1 MFKYPSPKQVAVL
14 SAFLIAV
21 LVFFLLIIFRD
32 FKLYP
37 FSWFLV
43 AAISLLVFVFSYA
56 IFLYFLQKFIYRK
69 IKLIYKT
76 ISEHK
81 FSTTEN
87 PGIKNIEKN
96 TIEEVEQEVLEW
108 TGSKTKEIERLKE
121 LELYRKEFLGNVS
134 HELKTP
140 IFNIQGYIETLI
152 DGGVDDEKIKMLY
165 LKRASRNVERLS
177 KIIEDLEMIS
187 LFESGAIQLAY
198 EKFDVYRLALEVID
212 SLKLLAEKSDIQ
224 IGFKTGSK
232 SGILVYADK
241 EKIRQVFTN
250 LITNSIKYGK
260 AGGHTQIGLYDMEKN
275 ILVEVSD
282 NGIGIKKQHLS
293 RLFERFYRVDKG
305 RSKEQGGTGLGLS
318 IVKHILESH
327 RQTVNV
333 RSTPGAGSTFGFTLR
348 KSSF

>member
-21 LVFFLLIIFRD
+21 FVFFLLIVFRG
-32 FKLYP
+32 FKLYS
-37 FSWFLV
+37 FNWLLV
-43 AAISLLVFVFSYA
+43 IAISLFVFAFSY
-56 IFLYFLQKFIYRK
+56 IVFFYTLQKFIYRK

-87 PGIKNIEKN
+87 PGIKNIQKN

-165 LKRASRNVERLS
+165 LQRASRNVERLS
-177 KIIEDLEMIS
+177 KIIKDLEMIS
-187 LFESGAIQLAY
+187 LFESGAMQLAL
-198 EKFDVYRLALEVID
+198 EKFDIYKLALEVID
-212 SLKLLAEKSDIQ
+212 SLKLIADKSDIQ
-224 IGFKTGSK
+224 TGFKTGNK
-232 SGILVYADK
+232 SGIMVYADK
-241 EKIRQVFTN
+241 EKIRQVLTN
-250 LITNSIKYGK
+250 LITNSIKYGNR
-260 AGGHTQIGLYDMEKN
+260 GGQTQIGLYDMEKN

-282 NGIGIKKQHLS
+282 NGIGIEKQHLN

-318 IVKHILESH
+318 IVKHIIESH
-327 RQTVNV
+327 RQAVNV
-333 RSTPGAGSTFGFTLR
+333 RSTPGAGSTFGFTL
-348 KSSF
+348 KKF

>member
-21 LVFFLLIIFRD
+21 LVFSLLIIFRD
-32 FKLYP
+32 FKLCS
-37 FSWFLV
+37 FNWLLV
-43 AAISLLVFVFSYA
+43 TAISLLVFVFSYI
-56 IFLYFLQKFIYRK
+56 IFLYSLQKFIYRR

-87 PGIKNIEKN
+87 PGIKNIQKN

-140 IFNIQGYIETLI
+140 VFNIQGYIETLI
-152 DGGVDDEKIKMLY
+152 DGGVADKKIKMLY
-165 LKRASRNVERLS
+165 LQRASRNVERLS

-187 LFESGAIQLAY
+187 MFESGVLQLAY
-198 EKFDVYRLALEVID
+198 EKFDIYRLVLDVIEN
-212 SLKLLAEKSDIQ
+212 LKLMAEKSDIQ
-224 IGFKTGSK
+224 LRCKSGSK
-232 SGILVYADK
+232 SNVMVYADK
-241 EKIRQVFTN
+241 EKIRQVLTN

-260 AGGHTQIGLYDMEKN
+260 RGGQTQIGLYDMEKN

-282 NGIGIKKQHLS
+282 DGIGIENQHLS

-318 IVKHILESH
+318 IVKHIIETH

-333 RSTPGAGSTFGFTLR
+333 RSTPGIGSTFGFTLK
-348 KSSF
+348 KS

>member
-21 LVFFLLIIFRD
+21 FVFSLLIVFRD
-32 FKLYP
+32 SVFYS
-37 FSWFLV
+37 FNWFV
-43 AAISLLVFVFSYA
+43 AIAIPLLVFIFSYM
-56 IFLYFLQKFIYRK
+56 IFLYTLQKFIYRK

-96 TIEEVEQEVLEW
+96 TIEEVEQEVLKW
-108 TGSKTKEIERLKE
+108 TGNKTKEIERLKE

-165 LKRASRNVERLS
+165 LQRASRNVERLS

-187 LFESGAIQLAY
+187 MIESGVQQLAY
-198 EKFDVYRLALEVID
+198 EKFDIYSLALEVID
-212 SLKLLAEKSDIQ
+212 SLKLLAERSDIQ
-224 IGFKTGSK
+224 TGFKTGSK
-232 SGILVYADK
+232 SGIMVYADK
-241 EKIRQVFTN
+241 EKVRQVFSN
-250 LITNSIKYGK
+250 LIANSIKYGNR
-260 AGGHTQIGLYDMEKN
+260 GGQTQIGLYDMEKN

-282 NGIGIKKQHLS
+282 NGIGIENQHLS

-305 RSKEQGGTGLGLS
+305 RTKEQGGTGLGLS
-318 IVKHILESH
+318 IVKHIIESH

-333 RSTPGAGSTFGFTLR
+333 RSTPGEGSTFGFTLR
-348 KSSF
+348 KA

>member
-14 SAFLIAV
+14 SALPIAI
-21 LVFFLLIIFRD
+21 LVFFLLFAFMQARVSS
-32 FKLYP
+32 LY
-37 FSWFLV
+37 WLLV
-43 AAISLLVFVFSYA
+43 TAIPLLVFIFSYLV
-56 IFLYFLQKFIYRK
+56 FLFSLQRFIYRK

-81 FSTTEN
+81 FSASEN
-87 PGIKNIEKN
+87 PGIKNIEKS

-108 TGSKTKEIERLKE
+108 TDSRTKEIERLKE

-165 LKRASRNVERLS
+165 LQRASRNVERLS

-187 LFESGAIQLAY
+187 MLESGTLQLAY
-198 EKFDVYRLALEVID
+198 EKFDVYKLSLEVID
-212 SLKLLAEKSDIQ
+212 SLKLMAEKSGIQ
-224 IGFKTGSK
+224 LGFKAGTK
-232 SGILVYADK
+232 STVIVYADK
-241 EKIRQVFTN
+241 EKIRQVITN

-260 AGGHTQIGLYDMEKN
+260 KGGQTLIGLYDMEKN
-275 ILVEVSD
+275 IRVEISD
-282 NGIGIKKQHLS
+282 NGIGIEKQHLS

-318 IVKHILESH
+318 IVKHIIETH

-333 RSTPGAGSTFGFTLR
+333 RSTPGLGSTFGFTLR
-348 KSSF
+348 KSSI

>member
-1 MFKYPSPKQVAVL
+1 MFKYPSPKQVAVF

-21 LVFFLLIIFRD
+21 LIFLLLIVFREFRGYSYD
-32 FKLYP
+32 WL
-37 FSWFLV
+37 LIATITV
-43 AAISLLVFVFSYA
+43 LVFIVSYIVFLFS
-56 IFLYFLQKFIYRK
+56 IQRFLYRK

-140 IFNIQGYIETLI
+140 IFNVQGYIETLI

-165 LKRASRNVERLS
+165 LQRASRNVERLS

-187 LFESGAIQLAY
+187 MFESGAQQLAY
-198 EKFDVYRLALEVID
+198 EKFDIYSLVLEVID
-212 SLKLLAEKSDIQ
+212 SLKLLAEKSNIQ
-224 IGFKTGSK
+224 TQFKTGSK
-232 SGILVYADK
+232 SGIMVYADK
-241 EKIRQVFTN
+241 EKIKQVFTN
-250 LITNSIKYGK
+250 LITNSIKYGNR
-260 AGGHTQIGLYDMEKN
+260 GGQTQIGLYDMEKN

-282 NGIGIKKQHLS
+282 NGIGIEKQHLS

-318 IVKHILESH
+318 IVKHIIESH

-333 RSTPGAGSTFGFTLR
+333 RSTPGEGSTFGFTLR
-348 KSSF
+348 KSSV

>member
-14 SAFLIAV
+14 SAVPIAIIV
-21 LVFFLLIIFRD
+21 LLL
-32 FKLYP
+32 
-37 FSWFLV
+37 
-43 AAISLLVFVFSYA
+43 LLVFSEFKEEFHEWLLTAVITMLVFIVSY
-56 IFLYFLQKFIYRK
+56 IVFLFSIQRFLYRK

-87 PGIKNIEKN
+87 PGIKNIESN

-108 TGSKTKEIERLKE
+108 TDSRTKEIEHLKE

-165 LKRASRNVERLS
+165 LQRASRNVERLS

-187 LFESGAIQLAY
+187 MFESGALQLAY
-198 EKFDVYRLALEVID
+198 EKFDVYRLAMEVID
-212 SLKLLAEKSDIQ
+212 SLKLMAEKSNIQ
-224 IGFKTGSK
+224 TGFKSASK
-232 SGILVYADK
+232 SGVMVYADK

-260 AGGHTQIGLYDMEKN
+260 RGGQTLIGLYDMEKN

-282 NGIGIKKQHLS
+282 DGIGIENQHLS

-318 IVKHILESH
+318 IVKHIIETH

-333 RSTPGAGSTFGFTLR
+333 RSTPGLGSTFGFTLR
-348 KSSF
+348 KS